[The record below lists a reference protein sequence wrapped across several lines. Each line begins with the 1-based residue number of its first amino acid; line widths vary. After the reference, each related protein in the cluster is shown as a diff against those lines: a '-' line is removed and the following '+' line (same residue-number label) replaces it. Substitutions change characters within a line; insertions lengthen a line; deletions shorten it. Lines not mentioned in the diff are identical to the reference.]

1 MGDKLDRYT
10 KMMCGIEEKV
20 AIQAIRKILRD
31 KELNDIEKLT
41 EIITVV
47 HSFEGDKQ

>member
-1 MGDKLDRYT
+1 MNTLDRYT
-10 KMMCGIEEKV
+10 TMMAGIEEKI